1 MINILSFKLGKAFL
15 FEYKRNW
22 ILIIVFAVSCVCL
35 TVLLDHFEAR
45 FAYSG
50 FYISES
56 LLFSSFWLLFI
67 PLLYLQ
73 QKFSIA
79 GKTKARFAFLLFIPI
94 VVHLFAY
101 PAIVWL
107 ISKLFFDHTFT
118 YWQTFRYGL
127 TEYFFTMS
135 IAYVLNGMLSVYLAN
150 ESKERKRS
158 DLEKP
163 VIIPPARFAS
173 TWLVKA
179 NSTNVYIHTKDIRLF
194 SANSPYVTIHYQS
207 KKYLQF
213 ETLKSVLEKVDNSL
227 FVQVHK
233 STLVNLSF
241 VTGYTPR
248 QNGDYDLTMDN
259 GAIVRLSRNYAT
271 DFKTRFEAIRSH

>member
-1 MINILSFKLGKAFL
+1 MTNIFSFKLGKAFL

-22 ILIIVFAVSCVCL
+22 ILIIVFAVSCVFL

-56 LLFSSFWLLFI
+56 LLFSSFWLFFI
-67 PLLYLQ
+67 PLLYQQ

-107 ISKLFFDHTFT
+107 ISKLFFDHTFA

-127 TEYFFTMS
+127 TEYFFTLL
-135 IAYVLNGMLSVYLAN
+135 IVYVVSFALRWFSFDGAKRNGRN
-150 ESKERKRS
+150 
-158 DLEKP
+158 DLETPAILKP
-163 VIIPPARFAS
+163 ETFAP
-173 TWLVKA
+173 TWLVKV
-179 NSTNVYIHTKDIRLF
+179 NGTSVYIQTKDIRLF
-194 SANSPYVTIHYQS
+194 SANSPYVTIHLQS

-213 ETLKSVLEKVDNSL
+213 ETLRSVLERVDNTQ
-227 FVQVHK
+227 FVRVHK
-233 STLVNLSF
+233 SAIVNLIF
-241 VTGYTPR
+241 VRCYTSR

-259 GAIVRLSRNYAT
+259 GVIVRLSRNYAA